1 MRPTLLLYPIA
12 LATLVSC
19 GEPCSLA
26 GNWGWV
32 SNGNPSGSSLNMQL
46 YFTRFGVSGTAV
58 AGPIGPVPIPRV
70 PDTATVVGVYQQG
83 SPDFVLTFHYRSGL
97 VVSYTGSLACPSM
110 LQGTATA
117 GGQPYA
123 LAFNR
128 Q

>member
-1 MRPTLLLYPIA
+1 MRPTHLLYPIA

-32 SNGNPSGSSLNMQL
+32 SNGNPGGSSLNMQL
-46 YFTRFGVSGTAV
+46 YFTRLGVSGTAI
-58 AGPIGPVPIPRV
+58 AGPIGGIPRA
-70 PDTATVVGVYQQG
+70 PDTATVVGVYQRG

-97 VVSYTGSLACPSM
+97 VVSYTGNLACPSM
-110 LQGTATA
+110 LQGIATT
-117 GGQPYA
+117 GGQSFA